1 MNSKKPDPFMNDDE
15 NSPLTDDEVKRL
27 RPATEVFKELGLPL
41 PQGPGRPRLDAP
53 KRLVTLRLDEDV
65 VEHFKKDGKGWQTRI
80 NQVLAE
86 AVRQAPTSKDK
97 KRA

>member
-1 MNSKKPDPFMNDDE
+1 MSSKKPDPFMADDG
-15 NSPLTDDEVKRL
+15 NSPLTDEEIKRL
-27 RPATEVFKELGLPL
+27 RPAAEVFKDLGLSV
-41 PQGPGRPRLDAP
+41 PQGPGRPRLEAP

-65 VEHFKKDGKGWQTRI
+65 VEHFKKSGKGWQTRI

-86 AVRQAPTSKDK
+86 AVRETPPPKDK